1 MGSRHGG
8 PHGEPRSTRDPRV
21 SNRASLSLH
30 LLFCKTEQM
39 SQQASATSHRQVPT
53 PGNTPSASTTSV
65 QKVGRQARKADP
77 G

>member
-1 MGSRHGG
+1 MGSRYGG
-8 PHGEPRSTRDPRV
+8 PHGEPHSTRDPRV

-30 LLFCKTEQM
+30 LLFCKTERA
-39 SQQASATSHRQVPT
+39 SQQASATLHRQVVT

-65 QKVGRQARKADP
+65 QKAGRQVRKADP